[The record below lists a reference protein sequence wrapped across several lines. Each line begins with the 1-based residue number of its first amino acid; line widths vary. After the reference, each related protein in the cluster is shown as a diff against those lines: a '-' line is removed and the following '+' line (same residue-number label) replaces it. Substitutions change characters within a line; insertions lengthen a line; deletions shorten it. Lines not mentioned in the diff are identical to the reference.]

1 MSVISFRQSFR
12 IGQRVWAKFVKLNKN
27 NVLSEYYK
35 ECSRVGGWDWSQCR
49 IEKVLEMSAE
59 EYDAF
64 SVSLMHS
71 RPGFSEYGGS
81 DSDSPYKPNRF
92 FQFQSDEEK
101 ADWLA
106 KRFLGV
112 ILVTAPGREPLAVD
126 PEGYSYARYVGIGV
140 RVSPPKVRDP
150 GNPVG
155 RWLVNGRETALV
167 ESITPARSG
176 AQNHV
181 RLIMYDGEGK

>member
-1 MSVISFRQSFR
+1 MSAISFRQSFR

-27 NVLSEYYK
+27 NMLSEYYK

-92 FQFQSDEEK
+92 FSSSLMRRRRTGLPSGF
-101 ADWLA
+101 LA
-106 KRFLGV
+106 SFL
-112 ILVTAPGREPLAVD
+112 
-126 PEGYSYARYVGIGV
+126 
-140 RVSPPKVRDP
+140 
-150 GNPVG
+150 
-155 RWLVNGRETALV
+155 
-167 ESITPARSG
+167 
-176 AQNHV
+176 
-181 RLIMYDGEGK
+181 